1 MAYSAKFASGYYG
14 PFRDAAHSAPGFGD
28 RKTYQMDPANGKE
41 AMREVAED
49 IAEGADLIIAKPAMA
64 YMDIIK
70 DISTNFNIPIV
81 AYNVSGEYAMV
92 KAAAANGWIDEKKIV
107 MENMIG
113 MKRAGSEDDH
123 YVSCIGCGTLDTG
136 GRIKMAAE
144 ERSKAFYERAVK
156 RLPGGVNSPVR
167 AYQAVGRTPRFIQSA
182 KGAHITDV
190 DGNEMIDYVCS
201 WGPGIL
207 GHANPKV
214 VEKVKAACDE
224 GLTFGAPTERVVEM
238 AELLAELVPSM
249 EVSRLVSSGT
259 EATMSAIR
267 AARGFTGRDKII
279 KFKGCYHGHSDGLLV
294 KAGSAALT
302 TSVPDSAGVPADYT
316 KNTLVAEYNNK
327 ESVKALFEANPK
339 EIAAIIVEPVAA
351 NMGVVPPKDD
361 FLAFLRE
368 ITTQYGALLIFDEV
382 ITGFRLALGGAQE
395 YFGIKPDLSTFGKII
410 GGGMPVGAYGG
421 REDIMRMV
429 SPDGPVY
436 QAGTLSGNPIA
447 TAAGLSTLR
456 ILKRRYLDL

>member
-1 MAYSAKFASGYYG
+1 MSDSNSKHLY
-14 PFRDAAHSAPGFGD
+14 D
-28 RKTYQMDPANGKE
+28 RA
-41 AMREVAED
+41 
-49 IAEGADLIIAKPAMA
+49 I
-64 YMDIIK
+64 
-70 DISTNFNIPIV
+70 
-81 AYNVSGEYAMV
+81 
-92 KAAAANGWIDEKKIV
+92 
-107 MENMIG
+107 
-113 MKRAGSEDDH
+113 
-123 YVSCIGCGTLDTG
+123 
-136 GRIKMAAE
+136 
-144 ERSKAFYERAVK
+144 K

-167 AYQAVGRTPRFIQSA
+167 AYQAVGRTPRFIRSA

-207 GHANPKV
+207 GHADPRV
-214 VEKVKAACDE
+214 VEQVKKACDE
-224 GLTFGAPTERVVEM
+224 GLTYGAPTEREVEM

-267 AARGFTGRDKII
+267 VARGYTRRDKII
-279 KFKGCYHGHSDGLLV
+279 KFRGCYHGHSDGLLV

-316 KNTLVAEYNNK
+316 KNTLVAEYNNR
-327 ESVKALFEANPK
+327 ESVRELFEANPDS
-339 EIAAIIVEPVAA
+339 IAAIIVEPVAA
-351 NMGVVPPKDD
+351 NMGVVLPQDG

-368 ITTQYGALLIFDEV
+368 ITSEYGALLIFDEV
-382 ITGFRLALGGAQE
+382 ITGFRLALGGAQQ
-395 YFGIKPDLSTFGKII
+395 YFHVTPDLSTFGKII

-447 TAAGLSTLR
+447 TAAGLATLR
-456 ILKRRYLDL
+456 ILKEDTGIYDRLEARAKELADAVREAAGERVSVNQIGSLMSIFFTGDAVTDYESATHSDTKQYADYFGYLLDRGIYVAPSQFEAMFLSDAHSKEDLECTIEVMREYFA

>member
-1 MAYSAKFASGYYG
+1 MSDSNSK
-14 PFRDAAHSAPGFGD
+14 H
-28 RKTYQMDPANGKE
+28 
-41 AMREVAED
+41 
-49 IAEGADLIIAKPAMA
+49 L
-64 YMDIIK
+64 
-70 DISTNFNIPIV
+70 
-81 AYNVSGEYAMV
+81 YN
-92 KAAAANGWIDEKKIV
+92 
-107 MENMIG
+107 
-113 MKRAGSEDDH
+113 
-123 YVSCIGCGTLDTG
+123 
-136 GRIKMAAE
+136 
-144 ERSKAFYERAVK
+144 RAVK

-207 GHANPKV
+207 GHADPRV
-214 VEKVKAACDE
+214 VEQVKKACDE
-224 GLTFGAPTERVVEM
+224 GLTYGAPTEREVEM

-267 AARGFTGRDKII
+267 VARGYTRRDKII
-279 KFKGCYHGHSDGLLV
+279 KFRGCYHGHSDGLLV

-316 KNTLVAEYNNK
+316 KNTLVAEYNNR
-327 ESVKALFEANPK
+327 ESVRELFEANPDS
-339 EIAAIIVEPVAA
+339 IAAIIVEPVAA
-351 NMGVVPPKDD
+351 NMGVVLPQDG

-368 ITTQYGALLIFDEV
+368 ITNEYGALLIFDEV
-382 ITGFRLALGGAQE
+382 ITGFRLALGGAQQ
-395 YFGIKPDLSTFGKII
+395 YFHVTPDLSTFGKII

-447 TAAGLSTLR
+447 TAAGLATLR
-456 ILKRRYLDL
+456 ILKEDTGIYDRLEARAKMLADAVREAAGERVSVNQIGSLMSIFFTGDAVTDYESATHSDTKQYADYFGYLLERGIYVAPSQFEAMFLSDAHSKEDLERTIDVMREYFA

>member
-1 MAYSAKFASGYYG
+1 MSDSNSKHLY
-14 PFRDAAHSAPGFGD
+14 D
-28 RKTYQMDPANGKE
+28 RA
-41 AMREVAED
+41 
-49 IAEGADLIIAKPAMA
+49 I
-64 YMDIIK
+64 
-70 DISTNFNIPIV
+70 
-81 AYNVSGEYAMV
+81 
-92 KAAAANGWIDEKKIV
+92 
-107 MENMIG
+107 
-113 MKRAGSEDDH
+113 
-123 YVSCIGCGTLDTG
+123 
-136 GRIKMAAE
+136 
-144 ERSKAFYERAVK
+144 K

-167 AYQAVGRTPRFIQSA
+167 AYQAVGRTPRFIRSA

-207 GHANPKV
+207 GHADPRV
-214 VEKVKAACDE
+214 VEQVKKACDE
-224 GLTFGAPTERVVEM
+224 GLTYGAPTEREVEM

-267 AARGFTGRDKII
+267 VARGYTRRDKII
-279 KFKGCYHGHSDGLLV
+279 KFRGCYHGHSDGLLV

-316 KNTLVAEYNNK
+316 KNTLVAEYNNR
-327 ESVKALFEANPK
+327 ESVRELFEANPDS
-339 EIAAIIVEPVAA
+339 IAAIIVEPVAA
-351 NMGVVPPKDD
+351 NMGVVLPQDG

-368 ITTQYGALLIFDEV
+368 ITNEYGALLIFDEV
-382 ITGFRLALGGAQE
+382 ITGFRLALGGAQQ
-395 YFGIKPDLSTFGKII
+395 YFHVTPDLSTFGKII

-447 TAAGLSTLR
+447 TAAGLATLR
-456 ILKRRYLDL
+456 ILQEDTGIYDRLEARAKELADAVREAAGERVSVNQIGSLMSIFFTGDAVTDYESATHSDTKQYADYFGYLLDRGIYVAPSQFEAMFLSDAHSKEDLECTIEVMREYFA